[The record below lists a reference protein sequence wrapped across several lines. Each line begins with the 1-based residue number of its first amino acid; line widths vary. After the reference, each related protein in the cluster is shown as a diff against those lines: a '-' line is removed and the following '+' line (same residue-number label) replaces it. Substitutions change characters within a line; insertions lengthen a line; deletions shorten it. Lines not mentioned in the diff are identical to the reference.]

1 MDREGQFEALRALRR
16 LAVARGDYADAVR
29 HGRRI
34 VEFDPRS
41 GDAMADL
48 GALLAASGDADGG
61 RTMLRAALTESAGF
75 SSEQV
80 MVGAS
85 VRYLRAVIANTPG
98 PADLESGRA
107 IASRLASL
115 APGDP
120 SVRYLAL
127 ALEARAGDADARRG
141 LAQLEQSARAANATQ
156 MADEIAAFLASLP
169 AAP

>member
-1 MDREGQFEALRALRR
+1 
-16 LAVARGDYADAVR
+16 
-29 HGRRI
+29 
-34 VEFDPRS
+34 VELDPRS

-61 RTMLRAALTESAGF
+61 RAMLRAALAESAGF

-85 VRYLRAVIANTPG
+85 VRYLRAVIAVTPG
-98 PADLESGRA
+98 PGDLELARA
-107 IASRLASL
+107 IGARLASL

-120 SVRYLAL
+120 SVRYLTL
-127 ALEARAGDADARRG
+127 ALEARVGDAAARRG

-156 MADEIAAFLASLP
+156 MADEIAAFLAALP